1 MDDEQRRIA
10 ILREAGFGSKDPIP
24 GRDYSEAPPTTIPR
38 TRVDSLVAE
47 RPIGRIEM
55 VVLRRYPQR
64 IVSSDNWNGY
74 VAAACGRDETGIVGL
89 VLWGDEVEQVKV
101 GDIVRIESGWCRRKG
116 SQMVVSSGRNGQLTV
131 IG

>member
-1 MDDEQRRIA
+1 MDDEQCRIA
-10 ILREAGFGSKDPIP
+10 ILREAGFGTKDPIP
-24 GRDYSEAPPTTIPR
+24 GRDYSEAPPITIPR

-64 IVSSDNWNGY
+64 MVSSENWSGY
-74 VAAACGRDETGIVGL
+74 LAAACGRDETGIVGL

-116 SQMVVSSGRNGQLTV
+116 SQMVVSSGRNGRLTV

>member
-10 ILREAGFGSKDPIP
+10 ILREAGFGTKDPLP
-24 GRDYSEAPPTTIPR
+24 GRDYSAAPPTSIPR

-64 IVSSDNWNGY
+64 MVSSENWGGY

-89 VLWGDEVEQVKV
+89 VLWGKEVEQVKV

-116 SQMVVSSGRNGQLTV
+116 SQMVLSSGRNGRLTV

>member
-10 ILREAGFGSKDPIP
+10 ILREAGFGSKDPLP
-24 GRDYSEAPPTTIPR
+24 GRDYSEAPPTNIPR

-55 VVLRRYPQR
+55 VVLRRSPQR
-64 IVSSDNWNGY
+64 MVSSENWNGY
-74 VAAACGRDETGIVGL
+74 VAADCGRDETGIVGL

-116 SQMVVSSGRNGQLTV
+116 SQMVVSSGRNGRLTV

>member
-1 MDDEQRRIA
+1 M
-10 ILREAGFGSKDPIP
+10 REAGFGSKDPIP

-64 IVSSDNWNGY
+64 MVSSENWNGY
-74 VAAACGRDETGIVGL
+74 VAAACRRDETGIVGL
-89 VLWGDEVEQVKV
+89 VLWGEEVEQVKV

-116 SQMVVSSGRNGQLTV
+116 SQMVVSSGRNGRLSV